1 MDNFVTRSTPAFNI
15 DTLAQHVRFLIIST
29 PNNELSK
36 ISPFA
41 IEKALKGIGGCP
53 KTVKRLKSGDLLI
66 ETLSATQTKS
76 FLLAEKFLDHP
87 VSVTV
92 HRGLNSSRGVVSEN
106 ELVGSSDTEIL
117 EGLSSQGVIG
127 VRRINIKRDG
137 KLIPTKHVILTFNS
151 TKLPATIK
159 AGFLSCPVKPYIPN
173 PIRCFN
179 CQRFGHSKAVCRGR
193 LTCSKCSVIGHSAN
207 DCTSDPK
214 CRNCSQAH
222 TADSKLCPQ
231 FKTEKKIQE
240 LRVRK
245 NISYLEAKKLIPEQK
260 SVTYAQTVKTCLSQ
274 STQTVDNTTKI
285 HCPTCCCQSVAPN
298 QSCSKPSSST
308 TSNEQPSTSKVASSV
323 RSKTP
328 CKSKNAD
335 DSKQIKKDG
344 KWEKVKESKAAKR
357 ARILAEK
364 RNQNSSLLNKQTLNK
379 QDFLKVPK
387 NVSMENE
394 SDPPLKVYT
403 SDEDDLSEMSTSDT
417 DAPPPSS
424 KSS

>member
-1 MDNFVTRSTPAFNI
+1 MRSCCRSVCFLLLMD
-15 DTLAQHVRFLIIST
+15 
-29 PNNELSK
+29 SK
-36 ISPFA
+36 IPPRVGRAWRPIRRAVHFGPRCINRPVSQPPGWYAQGDQAKVVNFWGLA
-41 IEKALKGIGGCP
+41 LRVTLKGIGGCP
-53 KTVKRLKSGDLLI
+53 KTVKRLKSGDLFI

-173 PIRCFN
+173 PICCFN
-179 CQRFGHSKAVCRGR
+179 CQRFGHSKAVYRGR
-193 LTCSKCSVIGHSAN
+193 LACSKCSVIGHSAN

-231 FKTEKKIQE
+231 FKAEKKIQE
-240 LRVRK
+240 LRSR
-245 NISYLEAKKLIPEQK
+245 
-260 SVTYAQTVKTCLSQ
+260 
-274 STQTVDNTTKI
+274 
-285 HCPTCCCQSVAPN
+285 
-298 QSCSKPSSST
+298 SKPSSST

-335 DSKQIKKDG
+335 DSKQIKKDR

-364 RNQNSSLLNKQTLNK
+364 RNRNSSLLNKQTLNK

-387 NVSMENE
+387 NVSMDNE

-403 SDEDDLSEMSTSDT
+403 SDEDDLSDMSTSDT

>member
-117 EGLSSQGVIG
+117 EGLSSQGVIR

-240 LRVRK
+240 LR
-245 NISYLEAKKLIPEQK
+245 
-260 SVTYAQTVKTCLSQ
+260 
-274 STQTVDNTTKI
+274 
-285 HCPTCCCQSVAPN
+285 
-298 QSCSKPSSST
+298 SCSKPSSST

-335 DSKQIKKDG
+335 DSKQVKKDG

>member
-1 MDNFVTRSTPAFNI
+1 MGTFETRSIPTLNI
-15 DTLAQHVRFLIIST
+15 DTLAQHVRFLIISL

-36 ISPFA
+36 FSPFA
-41 IEKALKGIGGCP
+41 IEKALKGIGGSP
-53 KTVKRLKSGDLLI
+53 KTVKRLKSGDILI

-76 FLLAEKFLDHP
+76 FLLAKKFLDHP
-87 VSVTV
+87 VNVSV
-92 HRGLNSSRGVVSEN
+92 HRGLNSSRGVVSEK

-117 EGLSSQGVIG
+117 EELSSQGVTA
-127 VRRINIKRDG
+127 VRRINIKREG
-137 KLIPTKHVILTFNS
+137 KLIPTKHIILTFNS
-151 TKLPATIK
+151 TKLPSTIK
-159 AGFLSCPVKPYIPN
+159 ARFLSCPVKPYIPN

-179 CQRFGHSKAVCRGR
+179 CQRFGHSKTVCRGK
-193 LTCSKCSVIGHSAN
+193 LTCSKCSVVGHSAN

-260 SVTYAQTVKTCLSQ
+260 SVIYAQTVKSCLPQ
-274 STQTVDNTTKI
+274 STQTVDYTTKI
-285 HCPTCCCQSVAPN
+285 HCHTCCCQSVAPN
-298 QSCSKPSSST
+298 QSHNKSSSST
-308 TSNEQPSTSKVASSV
+308 TLNEQPSTSKVPSPV
-323 RSKTP
+323 KSKTP
-328 CKSKNAD
+328 GKSKNTD
-335 DSKQIKKDG
+335 NSKQMKKAG
-344 KWEKVKESKAAKR
+344 KWETVKESKAAKR
-357 ARILAEK
+357 ARILAGK
-364 RNQNSSLLNKQTLNK
+364 RNQDSSLLNKQALNK

-387 NVSMENE
+387 NTSMENE

-403 SDEDDLSEMSTSDT
+403 SDDDDLSDMSTSDT